1 MRVDV
6 HAHLLPAGLADW
18 RARTGDA
25 RWPALVS
32 TPDGGRRLEPS
43 GRVVD
48 DHYWSLARRTEV
60 LDGLG
65 IDVQVLSPLP
75 PLLPWWAEAG
85 AAREWCRAVNEQ
97 TAAAVSSG
105 QGRFLGLGIVPI
117 QDTDLAA
124 AEVDRIKDLG
134 LVGVE
139 IGTAVDAERSF
150 ADESVDTVLVAC
162 AEAGLPILLHPN
174 RPNPYGT
181 THPALDAGIWLTSDT
196 ALVMAERLLRHPDA
210 PAGLRV
216 CLAHGGGSLPWQWS
230 RVATS
235 TGRSAELPEWISVD
249 TAGCTCRQI
258 DHLVDVVGPDRVLL
272 GTDLPAGR
280 RPAIAALLEGLESSP
295 AHDAISERNP
305 SALFAGIAVR

>member
-1 MRVDV
+1 MRIDV
-6 HAHLLPAGLADW
+6 HAHLLPATLADW

-25 RWPALVS
+25 RWPALLS
-32 TPDGGRRLEPS
+32 TADGGRRLEPS
-43 GRVVD
+43 GRLVD
-48 DHYWSLARRTEV
+48 DRYWSLSRRTEV

-85 AAREWCRAVNEQ
+85 DAREWCRAENEA
-97 TAAAVSSG
+97 TAAAVGSG
-105 QGRFLGLGIVPI
+105 QGRFLGLGIVPA

-139 IGTAVDAERSF
+139 MGTAVDAERSF
-150 ADESVDTVLVAC
+150 AHASVDAFLVAC
-162 AEAGLPILLHPN
+162 AEADLPILLHPN

-196 ALVMAERLLRHPDA
+196 ALVMAERLLRNPDA
-210 PAGLRV
+210 PDGLRV
-216 CLAHGGGSLPWQWS
+216 CLAHGGGSLPGQWS

-235 TGRSAELPEWISVD
+235 TGRSAALPEWISVD
-249 TAGCTCRQI
+249 TAGCTWRQV
-258 DHLVDVVGPDRVLL
+258 DHLLDVVGPDRVML

-280 RPAIAALLEGLESSP
+280 HPAIAALLEGLESSP
-295 AHDAISERNP
+295 ARDAVSEGNP
-305 SALFAGIAVR
+305 AALFAGIAVR

>member
-1 MRVDV
+1 MRIDV
-6 HAHLLPAGLADW
+6 HAHLLPAALPGW

-25 RWPALVS
+25 RWPALEP
-32 TPDGGRRLEPS
+32 TPDGGLRLAPS

-48 DHYWSLARRTEV
+48 DTYWSVERRTEV

-65 IDVQVLSPLP
+65 IDAQVLSPLP
-75 PLLPWWAEAG
+75 ALLPWWAEATE
-85 AAREWCRAVNEQ
+85 AREWCRSINEA
-97 TAAAVSSG
+97 TAAAVAAG
-105 QGRFLGLGIVPI
+105 RGRFLGLGIVPL

-124 AEVDRIKDLG
+124 AELDRIGDLG

-139 IGTAVDAERSF
+139 VGTAVDAGRTF
-150 ADESVDTVLVAC
+150 ADRSVDGFLVAC
-162 AEAGLPILLHPN
+162 ADADLPVLLHPN

-181 THPALDAGIWLTSDT
+181 THPALDAGMWLTSDT
-196 ALVMAERLLRHPDA
+196 GLVMGERLLRNPEA
-210 PAGLRV
+210 PSRLRV

-235 TGRSAELPEWISVD
+235 TGASPALPEWVSLD
-249 TAGCTCRQI
+249 TAGCTCGQV
-258 DHLVDVVGPDRVLL
+258 DHLVNVVGPDRVLL

-295 AHDAISERNP
+295 ANEAISDRNP

>member
-1 MRVDV
+1 MRIDV
-6 HAHLLPAGLADW
+6 HAHLLPAALPDW

-25 RWPALVS
+25 RWPALQS

-48 DHYWSLARRTEV
+48 DHYWSLSRRTEV
-60 LDGLG
+60 LDRLG

-75 PLLPWWAEAG
+75 LLLPWWAEAG
-85 AAREWCRAVNEQ
+85 DAREWCRAVNEQ

-105 QGRFLGLGIVPI
+105 QGRFLGLGIVPA
-117 QDTDLAA
+117 QNTDLAV

-150 ADESVDTVLVAC
+150 ADKTVDTVLVAC
-162 AEAGLPILLHPN
+162 AEADLPILLHPN

-196 ALVMAERLLRHPDA
+196 ALVMAERLLRNPDA
-210 PAGLRV
+210 PVGLRV
-216 CLAHGGGSLPWQWS
+216 CLAHGGGSLPWLWS

-235 TGRSAELPEWISVD
+235 TGRSAALPAWISVD
-249 TAGCTCRQI
+249 TAGCTCRQV
-258 DHLVDVVGPDRVLL
+258 DHLLDVVGPDRVLL

-280 RPAIAALLEGLESSP
+280 GPAIAALLEGLESSP
-295 AHDAISERNP
+295 AGDAINEGNP
-305 SALFAGIAVR
+305 SALFAGVGVR